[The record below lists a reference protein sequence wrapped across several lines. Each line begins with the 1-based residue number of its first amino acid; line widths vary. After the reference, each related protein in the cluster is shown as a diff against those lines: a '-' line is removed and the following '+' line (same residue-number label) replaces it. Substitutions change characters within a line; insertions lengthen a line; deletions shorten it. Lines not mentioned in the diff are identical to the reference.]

1 MPQGQ
6 EGGKEVLLCGGGGG
20 GGGVGGGLTGGPSEH
35 CGGCRDTE
43 LRMRGVREGGEA
55 RRREGVGECL

>member
-6 EGGKEVLLCGGGGG
+6 EGGEEVLLRGGG

-43 LRMRGVREGGEA
+43 LRIRGVREGGEA
-55 RRREGVGECL
+55 RWREGGGECL